1 MKNQSGTIKTNL
13 ELDRMVMGV
22 QVVTGDSQEEVLIF
36 RDTQTHMH
44 HNIYIIFI
52 IFILIFNF
60 TFFIFFFL
68 GRAESRDTLQ
78 ETGSPSVTRSCSPST
93 MSLSWKLAWGRRRG
107 STAWT
112 MGKGCSSALAGP
124 SAEQK
129 PASARKR
136 IEPAIQDAT
145 RTSAVTTISSECVS
159 SVITPS
165 SECVS
170 SQ

>member
-1 MKNQSGTIKTNL
+1 MMMMMTMMTYTIPYRGTKTHIWDKVL
-13 ELDRMVMGV
+13 MGIWV
-22 QVVTGDSQEEVLIF
+22 HPIIIIIF
-36 RDTQTHMH
+36 FIIT
-44 HNIYIIFI
+44 IIFI

-60 TFFIFFFL
+60 TFVIFFFL
-68 GRAESRDTLQ
+68 GRAESRDTI
-78 ETGSPSVTRSCSPST
+78 CSPST

>member
-1 MKNQSGTIKTNL
+1 MMMMMTMMTYTIPYRRTKTHIWDKVL
-13 ELDRMVMGV
+13 MGIWV
-22 QVVTGDSQEEVLIF
+22 HPIIIIIF
-36 RDTQTHMH
+36 FIIT
-44 HNIYIIFI
+44 IIFI

-60 TFFIFFFL
+60 TFVIFFFL